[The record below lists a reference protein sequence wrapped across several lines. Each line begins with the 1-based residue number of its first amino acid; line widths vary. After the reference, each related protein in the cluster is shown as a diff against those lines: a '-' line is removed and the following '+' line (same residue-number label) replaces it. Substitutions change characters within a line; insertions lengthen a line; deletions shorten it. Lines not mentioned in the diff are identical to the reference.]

1 MPLPQLSI
9 PTTVPPFT
17 PDPGV
22 SNGVFSYPPALIE
35 RRSSRFAFPG
45 GHGNAGIAPP
55 CRQQGPFPLQGEVTQ
70 YPHLKAEP
78 AGSATG

>member
-22 SNGVFSYPPALIE
+22 SNGVFSYPPALVNQVI
-35 RRSSRFAFPG
+35 RYAFPG
-45 GHGNAGIAPP
+45 GMGNAGIAPP

>member
-35 RRSSRFAFPG
+35 RSHRASPSRAG
-45 GHGNAGIAPP
+45 MGNAGIAPP